1 MLGQDLGIARM
12 QGLSIENIRALMEEL
27 RELNVLRRTANGRYL
42 FTRYNF
48 FQLMGTRDELEE
60 ALLIYMEEDF
70 DGTHMVG

>member
-12 QGLSIENIRALMEEL
+12 LALPIEKVRALMEEL

-48 FQLMGTRDELEE
+48 FQLMGTRDKLEE
-60 ALLIYMEEDF
+60 ALLTYMEEDS
-70 DGTHMVG
+70 DGTNMVG